1 MIDRIFSFCRIRNRA
16 GIQLEIIEKQDEF
29 PVYIGGDVISTFPT
43 LDEAVS
49 FARSYEGDSR
59 HNG

>member
-1 MIDRIFSFCRIRNRA
+1 MTDPIFSVCRICNRA

-29 PVYIGGDVISTFPT
+29 PVYIGCDVISTFHT

-49 FARSYEGDSR
+49 FARSYRSDSR